1 MSGWP
6 DLEGRN
12 ILVTGAAGAIGRSV
26 AHAAAEAGA
35 RLFITDTSDGVGDL
49 AAQLAGDGHR
59 ALVADLA
66 DPTGP
71 DEVVRAAVAHLESLD
86 GVAHLAAV
94 LRRAPDITQVTVE
107 DWDLQHTVNLKA
119 TFLLARAGAEAMKTT
134 GGGSIVL
141 FSSQGWW
148 SGGFGGSV
156 VYAATKGGVVS
167 MSRGLARTY
176 GPHQITVN
184 TVAPG
189 FVDTPML
196 LEGLSTVDVDGYVA
210 ATPLGRLAQPDD
222 LAGPVL
228 FLLSDLARFVSGATL
243 NVSGGALMY

>member
-1 MSGWP
+1 MTRWP
-6 DLEGRN
+6 GLTGRN
-12 ILVTGAAGAIGRSV
+12 VLVTGAAGGIGQVV
-26 AHAAAEAGA
+26 AKAAAQAGA
-35 RLFITDTSDGVGDL
+35 RLVVTDSSERVTDLVDGL
-49 AAQLAGDGHR
+49 DGEGHH
-59 ALVADLA
+59 AVVADLL
-66 DPTGP
+66 DPMAP
-71 DEVVRAAVAHLESLD
+71 DQIVRAAVDHLGSLD
-86 GVAHLAAV
+86 GFAHMAAV
-94 LRRAPDITQVTVE
+94 LRRTHDINEVTLE

-119 TFLLARAGAEAMKTT
+119 TFLLARASAEAMKPH
-134 GGGSIVL
+134 GGSIVL

-167 MSRGLARTY
+167 MARGLARTY
-176 GPHQITVN
+176 GPDQITVN

-196 LEGLSTVDVDGYVA
+196 LQGLSDADVQGLVSS
-210 ATPLGRLAQPDD
+210 TPLGRLAQPED

-228 FLLSDLARFVSGATL
+228 FLLSDLAGFVSGATL